1 MEDLDSLVGADG
13 VLSRVTEF
21 ELDRPAKAGEGER
34 ITISVHEMLTGDHR
48 GRFYAVPNLVIR
60 ESKEEYIGI
69 GGSLEEAL
77 KNCLTKIKGIPIE
90 DIIGMPE

>member
-1 MEDLDSLVGADG
+1 
-13 VLSRVTEF
+13 
-21 ELDRPAKAGEGER
+21 
-34 ITISVHEMLTGDHR
+34 MLTGDHR

-90 DIIGMPE
+90 EIIGMPE

>member
-1 MEDLDSLVGADG
+1 M
-13 VLSRVTEF
+13 
-21 ELDRPAKAGEGER
+21 DRPAKTAEGER

-77 KNCLTKIKGIPIE
+77 KNCLTRIKGIPIE
-90 DIIGMPE
+90 EIIGMPE